1 MDKFLESLRRRGAAI
16 QASIDEEQARATPDW
31 LRLRALKKLRLRYR
45 DRIAS
50 AERMS
55 RGGLAA
61 ALPVVRHRPFRAAI
75 AARM

>member
-1 MDKFLESLRRRGAAI
+1 MDKFLESLRRRGTAL
-16 QASIDEEQARATPDW
+16 QASIDEEQARPAPDW
-31 LRLRALKKLRLRYR
+31 FRLRVLKKLRLRYR
-45 DRIAS
+45 DRIET

-61 ALPVVRHRPFRAAI
+61 ALPVVRHRPFRAAL